1 MIAAAAQLDGQ
12 FVNARRPGTVC
23 AYQIFAASSHHSL
36 HVPMGER
43 GDARHALCKK
53 FSATRSAMRMPGP
66 SPSTRAMIS
75 PGVKEVMV
83 PSLPTAST

>member
-1 MIAAAAQLDGQ
+1 
-12 FVNARRPGTVC
+12 
-23 AYQIFAASSHHSL
+23 
-36 HVPMGER
+36 VPMGER